1 MHITVQNLSNI
12 KDQIQSKIMEFKL
25 ENYSP
30 NIIAVSKTFKV
41 DHIKHLLDFGHIH
54 FGENKVQEAL
64 DKWTEVKQQYPDIKL
79 HMLGK
84 LQSNKVK
91 NAVKIFDYIHSVD
104 NPKLVKKISEEQN
117 KNKKKIKVFLQVN
130 IGDEIQKSG
139 VKYEEFFNLLEI
151 SKSYNLDVIGSMCI
165 PPDDDKS
172 EIYFSKLKKINDDA
186 KLQELSMGM
195 SNDFLKA
202 VEYKSTFLR
211 IGSKIFG
218 NRS

>member
-1 MHITVQNLSNI
+1 
-12 KDQIQSKIMEFKL
+12 
-25 ENYSP
+25 
-30 NIIAVSKTFKV
+30 
-41 DHIKHLLDFGHIH
+41 
-54 FGENKVQEAL
+54 
-64 DKWTEVKQQYPDIKL
+64 
-79 HMLGK
+79 
-84 LQSNKVK
+84 
-91 NAVKIFDYIHSVD
+91 
-104 NPKLVKKISEEQN
+104 
-117 KNKKKIKVFLQVN
+117 
-130 IGDEIQKSG
+130 
-139 VKYEEFFNLLEI
+139 
-151 SKSYNLDVIGSMCI
+151 MCI

>member
-117 KNKKKIKVFLQVN
+117 KNKKKN
-130 IGDEIQKSG
+130 
-139 VKYEEFFNLLEI
+139 
-151 SKSYNLDVIGSMCI
+151 
-165 PPDDDKS
+165 
-172 EIYFSKLKKINDDA
+172 
-186 KLQELSMGM
+186 
-195 SNDFLKA
+195 
-202 VEYKSTFLR
+202 
-211 IGSKIFG
+211 
-218 NRS
+218 